1 MKNILLI
8 SVVFLFACNSQEEA
22 TIDKET
28 STVEELPNSP
38 YVMVL
43 GVAQDAGYPQMN
55 CKKECCAAA
64 WKNPEL
70 QKTTSCLAIVDPTTN
85 EQWIIDATPNI
96 KKQLKLLKSKTGV
109 SLPKIST
116 IFISSLE

>member
-8 SVVFLFACNSQEEA
+8 SVVFLFSCNSQQEEA
-22 TIDKET
+22 PISEKNSLEKEI
-28 STVEELPNSP
+28 LQIP

-43 GVAQDAGYPQMN
+43 GVTQDAGYPQMN

-64 WKNPEL
+64 WNNSAL
-70 QKTTSCLAIVDPTTN
+70 QRTTSCLSIVDPTTN

-96 KKQLKLLKSKTGV
+96 KKQLQLLKSKTG
-109 SLPKIST
+109 T
-116 IFISSLE
+116 

>member
-8 SVVFLFACNSQEEA
+8 SVVFLFSCTSQKEEA
-22 TIDKET
+22 PIAEKTSAEKEI
-28 STVEELPNSP
+28 PNTA

-64 WKNPEL
+64 WK
-70 QKTTSCLAIVDPTTN
+70 
-85 EQWIIDATPNI
+85 
-96 KKQLKLLKSKTGV
+96 
-109 SLPKIST
+109 
-116 IFISSLE
+116 F